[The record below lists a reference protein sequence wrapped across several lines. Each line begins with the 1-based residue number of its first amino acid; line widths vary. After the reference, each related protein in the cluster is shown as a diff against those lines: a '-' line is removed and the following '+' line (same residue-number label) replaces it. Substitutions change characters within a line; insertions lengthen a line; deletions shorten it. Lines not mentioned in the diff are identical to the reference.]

1 MQGAP
6 DSLKQ
11 KPVLLFSQITMCFK
25 PKQWHTGFKA
35 QIMSDA
41 FVSRRLR
48 HVYKKLIIHP
58 NEKYALTFNRATL

>member
-11 KPVLLFSQITMCFK
+11 KPVLLFSQITVCLK
-25 PKQWHTGFKA
+25 PKHTGFKA
-35 QIMSDA
+35 QIMSDT

-48 HVYKKLIIHP
+48 HVNKKLIIHP